1 MQNEGFNYVRR
12 YLIEVGMKSN
22 DSNYADKVS
31 CRAVINLLFQYNH
44 DLINNASVKYI
55 NILIRY

>member
-1 MQNEGFNYVRR
+1 MQNESFNYMRR
-12 YLIEVGMKSN
+12 YLIEVGMKSS

-44 DLINNASVKYI
+44 NLINNASVKYSK
-55 NILIRY
+55 ILIKY